1 MIALFYNYADPDGYP
16 AREFMGIFDRVE
28 DIPDEYRRE
37 EWNDS
42 DNRPLERNGG
52 IVMIEPWIKSYGG
65 KRFYRPNES
74 KEAEKMFKKLDW
86 DVAFG
91 FYSAYEI
98 SINKIIKLN

>member
-1 MIALFYNYADPDGYP
+1 MIALFYNYADPDGYG
-16 AREFMGIFDRVE
+16 ARELMGIFDRVE

-42 DNRPLERNGG
+42 DNRPFERNGG
-52 IVMIEPWIKSYGG
+52 IVMIEPDIKADGG

-74 KEAEKMFKKLDW
+74 EEAKKMFKELFW

-91 FYSAYEI
+91 FYSAHEI
-98 SINKIIKLN
+98 RINEIIEL